1 MCFER
6 EDLRENEKSLGG
18 GNNIAHI
25 KLHKILLKK
34 IGANV
39 SENERFAKRQEKS
52 PR

>member
-6 EDLRENEKSLGG
+6 ENLRVNAKSLG

-25 KLHKILLKK
+25 KLHKMLPKK

-39 SENERFAKRQEKS
+39 SENERFAKRQEKDLL
-52 PR
+52 